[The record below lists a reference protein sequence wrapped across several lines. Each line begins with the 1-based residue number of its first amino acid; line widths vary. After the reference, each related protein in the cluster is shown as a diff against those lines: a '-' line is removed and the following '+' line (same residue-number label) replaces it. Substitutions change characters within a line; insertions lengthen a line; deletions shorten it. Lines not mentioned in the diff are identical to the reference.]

1 MKGLHRSRRPQGH
14 LSTAVVWAAVAS
26 CAVAW
31 ARGQEAADSAD
42 RLRLRDVEQR
52 QVQVQSLVS
61 QATAGLA
68 QLIDDFET
76 SGLGDGDEARLLR
89 ELHGVLGRL
98 TAQQLRELVQLLR
111 EARGRDAPE
120 VGETA
125 RSAYARQQQVLTEL
139 RRLLAEYQRAQSVH
153 MLAEQVRR
161 LAERQHAAMR
171 ASIDLARTHGE
182 RAGQSSDERVRTAL
196 ATQAAQQR
204 ALAAEF
210 EETLQRLEQ
219 LAATAEGE
227 TGRRLSG
234 AVSEARLRQTAQQ
247 MAQAAG
253 DLQQGALFRAATLQ
267 RSSRDGLAAVWRR
280 LLPPRD
286 ARQQLADAEL
296 ALQQLIEQQSQV
308 TRQTEQATTP
318 GEFAAAERRQGDLVD
333 RADVTR
339 SDVEGLA
346 PRAAEA
352 VREAIRQMQQARSQL
367 DRGQPTATEP
377 QRHAAEQ
384 LAEARRLLQEQR
396 QQLDAAAAASPA
408 ASPADGSR
416 ADSNPALLEPSA
428 PADPQWQQTFDQLSR
443 TVAAQR
449 QLEQAIAEQARATEA
464 TRQAAGATDRSS
476 DASSS
481 SEAAEAQQT
490 RAAEAAA
497 AAAPAV
503 AAASPE
509 AGQALRAARQ
519 SMDDARSTLQQAA
532 QGRGEPA
539 AALPAQQAAGE
550 RLDEARSR
558 LAERA
563 RELAAALGDDA
574 LAAAQRSAL
583 MAELARQRDAAESAR
598 QAWSQAGQS
607 PSSEA
612 AADASALPD
621 RMQQGA
627 ETVRQADARDG
638 ALLPPG
644 ARASVRAAAE
654 AMQQA
659 AEAGRRGQ
667 SLPAAEAAASARD
680 RLDEALSAL
689 SAMQPAF
696 ATAPSGANAPAPP
709 APQAGPAG
717 DPRQADLRRDGGA
730 ASAGPTAGGDAAAF
744 LALPPREREM
754 LQQHLGERVP
764 PDYAALVEQYL
775 RNLARPAGGGDVRSG
790 REAP

>member
-1 MKGLHRSRRPQGH
+1 MKRRPASGCP
-14 LSTAVVWAAVAS
+14 LYRVRLAVVSAAVAFS
-26 CAVAW
+26 VAP
-31 ARGQEAADSAD
+31 ASRGQEAADGVD

-68 QLIDDFET
+68 QLLDDFET
-76 SGLGDGDEARLLR
+76 SGLGEGDEARLLR

-98 TAQQLRELVQLLR
+98 TAQQLRELVQLIR
-111 EARGRDAPE
+111 EARGRDASE
-120 VGETA
+120 AGEPA

-139 RRLLAEYQRAQSVH
+139 RRLLAQYQRAQSVH

-204 ALAAEF
+204 ALSAEF
-210 EETLQRLEQ
+210 EETLQRLQQ

-227 TGRRLSG
+227 TARRLAE
-234 AVSEARLRQTAQQ
+234 AVSEAQRRQTAQQ

-267 RSSRDGLAAVWRR
+267 RSSRDGLTAVWRQ

-339 SDVEGLA
+339 SDVEALSPG
-346 PRAAEA
+346 AAEA
-352 VREAIRQMQQARSQL
+352 VREAVRQMQQARSQL
-367 DRGQPTATEP
+367 DRGQSAATEP
-377 QRHAAEQ
+377 QRRAAEQ

-396 QQLDAAAAASPA
+396 QQLDAMAAASPP

-416 ADSNPALLEPSA
+416 ASSDPALSEPSA
-428 PADPQWQQTFDQLSR
+428 PADPQWQQAFDQLSR

-449 QLEQAIAEQARATEA
+449 QLEQAIAEQSRATEA
-464 TRQAAGATDRSS
+464 TRQAAAATEPAFDA
-476 DASSS
+476 ASSS
-481 SEAAEAQQT
+481 QAAEAQQT
-490 RAAEAAA
+490 RATEAAA

-503 AAASPE
+503 SAASPE
-509 AGQALRAARQ
+509 AADALNAARQ
-519 SMDDARSTLQQAA
+519 SMDDARSALQQAA

-539 AALPAQQAAGE
+539 AALPTQQAAGE
-550 RLDEARSR
+550 RLDEARSI

-563 RELAAALGDDA
+563 RELAAALGEDV

-583 MAELARQRDAAESAR
+583 MAELAMQRDAAEGAR
-598 QAWSQAGQS
+598 QAWSQSGPS

-612 AADASALPD
+612 AADASALPE
-621 RMQQGA
+621 RMQRGA
-627 ETVRQADARDG
+627 ETLRQADARDG
-638 ALLPPG
+638 ALLPSV

-654 AMQQA
+654 GMQQA

-667 SLPAAEAAASARD
+667 PRPAAQAAASARD

-689 SAMQPAF
+689 AAMQPAF
-696 ATAPSGANAPAPP
+696 ATSPSGPDAPAQP

-717 DPRQADLRRDGGA
+717 DPRQADPRRDGGP
-730 ASAGPTAGGDAAAF
+730 ASAGAANGGEAAAF
-744 LALPPREREM
+744 LALPPREREL